1 MEGSQ
6 ASQNEQT
13 GKLCSCMISASVPPL
28 PSSVVNCYLEVEVE
42 IIPFLSIFV
51 YDVFLFMMFITAREK

>member
-28 PSSVVNCYLEVEVE
+28 PSSVVNCYLEVEIE
-42 IIPFLSIFV
+42 IIPFLSF
-51 YDVFLFMMFITAREK
+51 FLFMMFITAREK